1 MWPRQVTVDSSEIS
15 TLHTL
20 SHVLLA
26 EEWHCCWLLNM
37 LEKFKLWQAKVLPQ
51 FAVRQEKAHN
61 NMTTIGK
68 MSWSLKNK
76 PIKYYSLV
84 TFLVFLFVMTIFQ
97 FKDEKRERRTCDNLR
112 KLETL
117 SDIASSVGACDILDR
132 IYSINVYATPIIIP
146 DQLWVKVRS
155 WLQEDEGLLKTATN
169 QNVIHITNKVKTLHK
184 K

>member
-1 MWPRQVTVDSSEIS
+1 M
-15 TLHTL
+15 
-20 SHVLLA
+20 
-26 EEWHCCWLLNM
+26 
-37 LEKFKLWQAKVLPQ
+37 LPQ
-51 FAVRQEKAHN
+51 FAVRQEKAQN

-97 FKDEKRERRTCDNLR
+97 LKNEKREKRTCDNLR

-169 QNVIHITNKVKTLHK
+169 QNVIHITNKVNPFQCTTNLENKYLRYLVKQLTTIHSEQKGQAQKYEKFVLVNL
-184 K
+184 